1 MQGENQTVS
10 AGDRPA
16 AGTARDNA
24 TGGAPDGA
32 GRLDGYFQTREK
44 LLTRRGVLWLG
55 QTCNIRCHFCY
66 FLDRIEQKD
75 HPEHP
80 FMDLEK
86 AKKICH
92 DLRYRYGNTSI
103 DIQGGEPTIWGGIE
117 GLIRYCH
124 EIGLYPTLIT
134 NAIALAKREK
144 CVQLKEAGI
153 RDLLISVQG
162 LGPVYD
168 EIVGL
173 PGGSVKQAK
182 ALDNCVEVGIPFRF
196 NCVLS
201 LKAIPQYVDIAKLAV
216 EKGALAVNFLAFN
229 PFEDQAT
236 GHRST
241 VNVPSYSQVAAELN
255 QALDVLADGGVEA
268 NVRYF
273 PACMIEERH
282 RKSMYNFQQLSF
294 DSHEW
299 DYDSWSWT
307 GQQPQRMKWGN
318 PSEHHPNLAALTY
331 SSWVF
336 TGRDGDDDT
345 RSPAGFAQ
353 QVRARAKD
361 ALAPF
366 PATRETVK
374 RLYWSALDYKRK
386 LGKAVAGNGQGAHPP
401 DELKRDPDVYRDHAV
416 VRAQDHCHYQYAP
429 QCDQCDVKA
438 ICDGFHGDYASLFT
452 SDEARPIHVGH
463 KVTDP
468 LFYIQEQV
476 KIYEPE
482 EASRPF
488 RRTEPL
494 VTHGDRAA
502 HAV

>member
-1 MQGENQTVS
+1 MQGHGPGVPAGGPGAADANGGTGS
-10 AGDRPA
+10 AHHPRP
-16 AGTARDNA
+16 
-24 TGGAPDGA
+24 P
-32 GRLDGYFQTREK
+32 GYFQTREK
-44 LLTRRGVLWLG
+44 LLTRRAVMWLG

-66 FLDRIEQKD
+66 FLDRIEKKD

-92 DLRYRYGNTSI
+92 DLRFKYGNTSI
-103 DIQGGEPTIWGGIE
+103 DIQGGEPTIWRHIE
-117 GLIRYCH
+117 ELVSYCH

-144 CVQLKEAGI
+144 CVQLKEAGV

-173 PGGSVKQAK
+173 PGGSAKQAQ
-182 ALDNCVEVGIPFRF
+182 ALQHCMELGIPFRF
-196 NCVLS
+196 NSVLS

-216 EKGALAVNFLAFN
+216 STGALAVNFLAFN

-241 VNVPSYSQVAAELN
+241 VNVPSYSDVAAELN
-255 QALDVLADGGVEA
+255 KALDVLEAGGVEA

-273 PACMIEERH
+273 PACMVEERH
-282 RKSMYNFQQLSF
+282 RKSMYNFQQLSY
-294 DSHEW
+294 DAHEW

-307 GQQPQRMKWGN
+307 GQQPQRMKWGE
-318 PSEHHPNLAALTY
+318 PSEHHSDLAALTY

-336 TGRDGDDDT
+336 QNPEENGQTGLLPR
-345 RSPAGFAQ
+345 
-353 QVRARAKD
+353 VRASVKD
-361 ALAPF
+361 MLAPF

-374 RLYWSALDYKRK
+374 RAYWSALAYRRK
-386 LGKAVAGNGQGAHPP
+386 LKKLVSGNGHDTDAVPTT
-401 DELKRDPDVYRDHAV
+401 DELHRDPDVYRDHAI
-416 VRAQDHCHYQYAP
+416 VRALDHCHYQYAP
-429 QCDQCDVKA
+429 QCDECDVKA
-438 ICDGFHGDYASLFT
+438 ICDGFHGDYAELFG
-452 SDEARPIHVGH
+452 SAEARPIHVGR
-463 KVTDP
+463 KITDP
-468 LFYIQEQV
+468 LYFIKEQV

-488 RRTEPL
+488 HHDRVL
-494 VTHGDRAA
+494 AGDADSSTRVA
-502 HAV
+502 